1 MSDAELLAR
10 WDEAYRIWLD
20 WYHDETPDK
29 GWGVGQDA
37 AFHMGRVAA
46 TVAERLRAA
55 QSGDTSNVT
64 SQGKQEAEPNREA
77 KPEASTVSP
86 AAPSAPTDGPLGQHE
101 LDRIAQVLLGAP

>member
-1 MSDAELLAR
+1 MIPSDAELLAR
-10 WDEAYRIWLD
+10 WDEAYRVWLD
-20 WYHDETPDK
+20 WYHDETPGK

-46 TVAERLRAA
+46 SMAERLRAA
-55 QSGDTSNVT
+55 QSGE
-64 SQGKQEAEPNREA
+64 QEPAA
-77 KPEASTVSP
+77 TVASTPTRPDEKPSP